1 MTLNTSD
8 KYKNLHLFFDQ
19 YFVQLIKR
27 HILEYH
33 AHFAERLIS
42 IYVWGSVHRNE
53 AIQGVS
59 DLDLYS
65 FIRGPLKKTDHQWC
79 RETQESL
86 DREFPYTHGLT
97 LPRSINDV
105 LQGRQPGAN
114 KDMRSRHQA
123 FGFRLHYDA
132 TLVWGRDLTKEFELP
147 TLTPSWVRNYFHES
161 ALNLTRYAAG
171 LEKENTTD
179 FSLPEESRPRL
190 RKLARLGVLG
200 GACLLMAQG
209 RFRSLKGV
217 DTIPV
222 LKASYPQWT
231 DFLDETRELY
241 IHLTRSSN
249 ERVSRY
255 LSQLVKWMDWIEKQ
269 LK

>member
-1 MTLNTSD
+1 MKINTSD
-8 KYKNLHLFFDQ
+8 KYKNLNLFDDQ
-19 YFVQLIKR
+19 YFVQLIQ
-27 HILEYH
+27 HHVLEYQ
-33 AHFAERLIS
+33 AHFEERLIA

-59 DLDLYS
+59 DLDLHP
-65 FIRGPLKKTDHQWC
+65 FIQGPLKKIDHQWC
-79 RETQESL
+79 RKTQERL
-86 DREFPYTHGLT
+86 DRKFPRARGLC
-97 LPRSINDV
+97 LPRSIDDV
-105 LQGRQPGAN
+105 LLSGQPGAN
-114 KDMRSRHQA
+114 KDLWSRHQA

-132 TLVWGRDLTKEFELP
+132 TLVWGRDLTGEFELP
-147 TLTPSWVRNYFHES
+147 TFTPSRAREYFQPV
-161 ALNLTRYAAG
+161 LDLTRYAAG
-171 LEKENTTD
+171 LKKENTTD
-179 FSLPEESRPRL
+179 FSLPNETQQKL

-200 GACLLMAQG
+200 GAYLLMAQG

-249 ERVSRY
+249 ERVSIY
-255 LSQLVKWMDWIEKQ
+255 LSRLVKWMDWIEEQ

>member
-1 MTLNTSD
+1 MKLNTSD
-8 KYKNLHLFFDQ
+8 KYKNLNLFDDQ
-19 YFVQLIKR
+19 YFVQLIQR

-33 AHFAERLIS
+33 THFAERLIS

-59 DLDLYS
+59 DLDLHPY
-65 FIRGPLKKTDHQWC
+65 IRGPLRKTDHQWC
-79 RETQESL
+79 RKTQKRLEQ
-86 DREFPYTHGLT
+86 EFPRARGLCP
-97 LPRSINDV
+97 PRSIDDV

-132 TLVWGRDLTKEFELP
+132 TLVWGRDLTGEFALP
-147 TLTPSWVRNYFHES
+147 ILTLSWVREYFHQS
-161 ALNLTRYAAG
+161 ALDLTRYAAG
-171 LEKENTTD
+171 LEKKNKTD
-179 FSLPEESRPRL
+179 FSLPEDTRQRL

-231 DFLDETRELY
+231 DFLNETQELY
-241 IHLTRSSN
+241 IHLASSSN
-249 ERVSRY
+249 ERVSIY
-255 LSQLVKWMDWIEKQ
+255 LSQLVKWMDWIEGQ

>member
-1 MTLNTSD
+1 MKLNTSD
-8 KYKNLHLFFDQ
+8 KYKNLNLFGDQ
-19 YFVQLIKR
+19 YFVQLIQH

-65 FIRGPLKKTDHQWC
+65 FIRGPLKTTDHQWC
-79 RETQESL
+79 RETQKKL
-86 DREFPYTHGLT
+86 DREFPNTHGLT
-97 LPRSINDV
+97 LSRSIDDV
-105 LQGRQPGAN
+105 LQGRQSGAN
-114 KDMRSRHQA
+114 TSLRSRHQA

-147 TLTPSWVRNYFHES
+147 TFTPSWVRKYFQP
-161 ALNLTRYAAG
+161 ALDLTRYAAG

-179 FSLPEESRPRL
+179 FSLPEEPRQRL

-200 GACLLMAQG
+200 GACLLMARG

-231 DFLDETRELY
+231 DFLNETEELY
-241 IHLTRSSN
+241 IHLATSSS
-249 ERVSRY
+249 ERVSKY
-255 LSQLVKWMDWIEKQ
+255 LSQLVKWMDWIEEE

>member
-1 MTLNTSD
+1 MTIRIPPINTKIYIYLTTNILCS
-8 KYKNLHLFFDQ
+8 LFSFN
-19 YFVQLIKR
+19 

-65 FIRGPLKKTDHQWC
+65 FIEGPLRETDHQWC

-86 DREFPYTHGLT
+86 DREFPRARWTFHGLT

-132 TLVWGRDLTKEFELP
+132 TLVWGSDLTGEFELP
-147 TLTPSWVRNYFHES
+147 TFTPLWVREYFQP
-161 ALNLTRYAAG
+161 ALDLTRYAAG
-171 LEKENTTD
+171 LKKENTTD
-179 FSLPEESRPRL
+179 FSLPNEPRLRL

-209 RFRSLKGV
+209 RF
-217 DTIPV
+217 PF
-222 LKASYPQWT
+222 A
-231 DFLDETRELY
+231 
-241 IHLTRSSN
+241 
-249 ERVSRY
+249 
-255 LSQLVKWMDWIEKQ
+255 
-269 LK
+269 

>member
-1 MTLNTSD
+1 M
-8 KYKNLHLFFDQ
+8 
-19 YFVQLIKR
+19 
-27 HILEYH
+27 
-33 AHFAERLIS
+33 
-42 IYVWGSVHRNE
+42 
-53 AIQGVS
+53 
-59 DLDLYS
+59 
-65 FIRGPLKKTDHQWC
+65 KKTDHQWC

-86 DREFPYTHGLT
+86 DREFPHTPGLT

-132 TLVWGRDLTKEFELP
+132 TLVWGSDLTGEFELP
-147 TLTPSWVRNYFHES
+147 TFTLSWVRKYFQP
-161 ALNLTRYAAG
+161 ALDLTRYATG
-171 LEKENTTD
+171 LKKENTTD
-179 FSLPEESRPRL
+179 FSLPDETQQRL

-231 DFLDETRELY
+231 GFLDETQELY
-241 IHLTRSSN
+241 IHLTHSSN
-249 ERVSRY
+249 ERVSIY
-255 LSQLVKWMDWIEKQ
+255 LSQLVKWMDWIEEE

>member
-1 MTLNTSD
+1 MELNTSD
-8 KYKNLHLFFDQ
+8 KYKNLHLFDDQ
-19 YFVQLIKR
+19 YFVQLIQH

-53 AIQGVS
+53 AIQGIS
-59 DLDLYS
+59 DLDLHP
-65 FIRGPLKKTDHQWC
+65 FIRGPLRKTDHQWC
-79 RETQESL
+79 RETQERL
-86 DREFPYTHGLT
+86 DREFPRARGLCP
-97 LPRSINDV
+97 PRSIDDV
-105 LQGRQPGAN
+105 LQSRQPGAN
-114 KDMRSRHQA
+114 KDLRSRHQA
-123 FGFRLHYDA
+123 LGFRLHYDA
-132 TLVWGRDLTKEFELP
+132 TLVWGSDLTGEFELP
-147 TLTPSWVRNYFHES
+147 TFTPSWVKEYFQP
-161 ALNLTRYAAG
+161 ALDLTRYAAG
-171 LEKENTTD
+171 LKKENTTD
-179 FSLPEESRPRL
+179 FSLSNETRQRL

-209 RFRSLKGV
+209 RFRSFKGV

-231 DFLDETRELY
+231 DFFDETQELY

>member
-1 MTLNTSD
+1 MKINTSD
-8 KYKNLHLFFDQ
+8 KYKNLNLFDDQ
-19 YFVQLIKR
+19 YFVQLIQR

-33 AHFAERLIS
+33 AHFAARLIS

-59 DLDLYS
+59 DLDLHS
-65 FIRGPLKKTDHQWC
+65 FIQGSLKKIDLQWC
-79 RETQESL
+79 RETQERL
-86 DREFPYTHGLT
+86 DREFPRAHGLSP
-97 LPRSINDV
+97 PRSIDDA
-105 LQGRQPGAN
+105 LQGRQSGAN
-114 KDMRSRHQA
+114 TDLRSRHQT

-132 TLVWGRDLTKEFELP
+132 TLVWGRDLTGEFELP
-147 TLTPSWVRNYFHES
+147 TFTPSWIQNYFQS
-161 ALNLTRYAAG
+161 AFDLTRYAAG
-171 LEKENTTD
+171 LEKQNTTD
-179 FSLPEESRPRL
+179 FSLPEETRLRL

-209 RFRSLKGV
+209 RFRSLKGI

-222 LKASYPQWT
+222 LRESYPQWT
-231 DFLDETRELY
+231 DFLNETRELY

-249 ERVSRY
+249 ERASIY
-255 LSQLVKWMDWIEKQ
+255 LSRLVKWMDWIEGQ

>member
-1 MTLNTSD
+1 MKLNISD
-8 KYKNLHLFFDQ
+8 KYKNLHLFDDQ
-19 YFVQLIKR
+19 YFVQLIQR

-53 AIQGVS
+53 ALQGVS
-59 DLDLYS
+59 DLDLHP
-65 FIRGPLKKTDHQWC
+65 FIQGSLKKIDLQWC
-79 RETQESL
+79 RETQKRL
-86 DREFPYTHGLT
+86 DHEFPGVSGLG
-97 LPRSINDV
+97 LPRSIDDV
-105 LQGRQPGAN
+105 LQGGQPGAN
-114 KDMRSRHQA
+114 KDMRSRHHA

-132 TLVWGRDLTKEFELP
+132 TLVWGRDLTGEFELP
-147 TLTPSWVRNYFHES
+147 ILTPSWVREYFQPV
-161 ALNLTRYAAG
+161 LDLTRYAAG
-171 LEKENTTD
+171 LEKENKTD
-179 FSLPEESRPRL
+179 FSLPEETRQRL

-255 LSQLVKWMDWIEKQ
+255 LLRLVKWMDWIEEQ

>member
-1 MTLNTSD
+1 MKINTSE
-8 KYKNLHLFFDQ
+8 KYKNLNLFEDQ
-19 YFVQLIKR
+19 YFVQLIQR

-53 AIQGVS
+53 AVQGVS
-59 DLDLYS
+59 DLDLHP
-65 FIRGPLKKTDHQWC
+65 FIQGSLKKIDHQWC
-79 RETQESL
+79 RETQERL
-86 DREFPYTHGLT
+86 DREFPHARGLSP
-97 LPRSINDV
+97 PRSINEV
-105 LQGRQPGAN
+105 LQGRQLGAN
-114 KDMRSRHQA
+114 TSLRSRHQA

-132 TLVWGRDLTKEFELP
+132 TLVWGRDLTGEFELP
-147 TLTPSWVRNYFHES
+147 TFTPSWVRNYFHQS
-161 ALNLTRYAAG
+161 ALDLTRYAAG
-171 LEKENTTD
+171 LKKQNTTD
-179 FSLPEESRPRL
+179 FSLPEETRQRL

-209 RFRSLKGV
+209 RFRSLKGI

-241 IHLTRSSN
+241 IHLTPSSN

-255 LSQLVKWMDWIEKQ
+255 LSQLVKWMDWIEEQ

>member
-1 MTLNTSD
+1 MKLNTSD
-8 KYKNLHLFFDQ
+8 KYKNLHLFDDQ
-19 YFVQLIKR
+19 YFVQLIQH

-59 DLDLYS
+59 DLDLYP
-65 FIRGPLKKTDHQWC
+65 FIEGPLRKTDHQWC
-79 RETQESL
+79 RETQEKL
-86 DREFPYTHGLT
+86 NREFPYARGLC
-97 LPRSINDV
+97 LPRSIDDV

-114 KDMRSRHQA
+114 KDLRSRHQA

-132 TLVWGRDLTKEFELP
+132 TLVWGRDLTGEFELP
-147 TLTPSWVRNYFHES
+147 ILTPSWVREYFQP
-161 ALNLTRYAAG
+161 ALDLTRYVAG
-171 LEKENTTD
+171 LEKENKTD
-179 FSLPEESRPRL
+179 FSLPDETRLKL
-190 RKLARLGVLG
+190 RKLARLSVLG

-222 LKASYPQWT
+222 LKTSYPQWT
-231 DFLDETRELY
+231 DFLDETEELY
-241 IHLTRSSN
+241 IHLTHSSN
-249 ERVSRY
+249 ERVSIY
-255 LSQLVKWMDWIEKQ
+255 LSQLVKWMDWIEGQ

>member
-1 MTLNTSD
+1 MTPNTSD
-8 KYKNLHLFFDQ
+8 KYKNLHLFDDQ
-19 YFVQLIKR
+19 YFVQLIQR

-65 FIRGPLKKTDHQWC
+65 FIRGPLKKIDYPWC
-79 RETQESL
+79 RETRESL

-97 LPRSINDV
+97 LPRSIYDA

-123 FGFRLHYDA
+123 LGFRLHYDA
-132 TLVWGRDLTKEFELP
+132 TLVWGKDLTGEFELP
-147 TLTPSWVRNYFHES
+147 TLTPSWVREYLQP
-161 ALNLTRYAAG
+161 ALDLTGYAAG
-171 LEKENTTD
+171 LKKENTTD
-179 FSLPEESRPRL
+179 FSLPNETRQKL

-222 LKASYPQWT
+222 LRASYPQWT
-231 DFLDETRELY
+231 DFLNETQELY
-241 IHLTRSSN
+241 IHLARSSN
-249 ERVSRY
+249 ERANA
-255 LSQLVKWMDWIEKQ
+255 K
-269 LK
+269 

>member
-1 MTLNTSD
+1 MKLNTSD
-8 KYKNLHLFFDQ
+8 KYKNLNLFDDQ
-19 YFVQLIKR
+19 YFVQLIQR
-27 HILEYH
+27 HVLEYH

-59 DLDLYS
+59 DLDLYP
-65 FIRGPLKKTDHQWC
+65 FIRGTLRKTDHQWC
-79 RETQESL
+79 RETQEGL
-86 DREFPYTHGLT
+86 DREFLGARGLC
-97 LPRSINDV
+97 LPRSIDDV

-114 KDMRSRHQA
+114 KDLRSRHQA
-123 FGFRLHYDA
+123 FGFRLYYDA
-132 TLVWGRDLTKEFELP
+132 TLVWGRDLTGEFELP
-147 TLTPSWVRNYFHES
+147 TLTPSWVREYFQP
-161 ALNLTRYAAG
+161 ALDLTRYAAG
-171 LEKENTTD
+171 LKKENTTD
-179 FSLPEESRPRL
+179 YSLPEETRERL

-209 RFRSLKGV
+209 RFRSLKGN

-231 DFLDETRELY
+231 DFLDETQELY
-241 IHLTRSSN
+241 IYLICSSN
-249 ERVSRY
+249 ERVSIY
-255 LSQLVKWMDWIEKQ
+255 LSRLVKWMDWIEEQ

>member
-1 MTLNTSD
+1 MKINTSQ
-8 KYKNLHLFFDQ
+8 KYKNLNLFDDQ
-19 YFVQLIKR
+19 YFVQLIQR

-33 AHFAERLIS
+33 AHFAARLIS

-59 DLDLYS
+59 DLDLHP
-65 FIRGPLKKTDHQWC
+65 FIMGPLRKTDHQWC
-79 RETQESL
+79 REMQERL
-86 DREFPYTHGLT
+86 DREFPRAHGLSP
-97 LPRSINDV
+97 PRSIDDV

-114 KDMRSRHQA
+114 KDLRSRHQA

-132 TLVWGRDLTKEFELP
+132 TLVWGRDLTGEFELP
-147 TLTPSWVRNYFHES
+147 TLTPSWVREYFQPV
-161 ALNLTRYAAG
+161 LDLIRYAAG
-171 LEKENTTD
+171 LKKENTTD
-179 FSLPEESRPRL
+179 FSLPEDTRQKL
-190 RKLARLGVLG
+190 RKLARLGILG

-222 LKASYPQWT
+222 LKASYSQWT
-231 DFLDETRELY
+231 DFLDETQELY
-241 IHLTRSSN
+241 IYLICSSN
-249 ERVSRY
+249 ERVSIY
-255 LSQLVKWMDWIEKQ
+255 LSRLVKWMDWIEEQ

>member
-1 MTLNTSD
+1 MELNTSD
-8 KYKNLHLFFDQ
+8 KYKNLNLFDDQ
-19 YFVQLIKR
+19 YFVQLIQH

-59 DLDLYS
+59 DLDLHP
-65 FIRGPLKKTDHQWC
+65 FIRGPLRKTDHQWC
-79 RETQESL
+79 RETQERL
-86 DREFPYTHGLT
+86 DREFPRARGLCP
-97 LPRSINDV
+97 PRSTDDV
-105 LQGRQPGAN
+105 LQSRQPGAN
-114 KDMRSRHQA
+114 KDLRSRYQA
-123 FGFRLHYDA
+123 LGFRLHYDA
-132 TLVWGRDLTKEFELP
+132 TLVWGSDLTGEFELP
-147 TLTPSWVRNYFHES
+147 TFTPSWVREYFQP
-161 ALNLTRYAAG
+161 ALDLTRYAAG

-179 FSLPEESRPRL
+179 FSLPSETRQKL

-222 LKASYPQWT
+222 LRASYPQWT
-231 DFLDETRELY
+231 DFLNETQELY

-249 ERVSRY
+249 KRVSRY

>member
-8 KYKNLHLFFDQ
+8 KYKNLNIFDDQ
-19 YFVQLIKR
+19 YFVQLIQC
-27 HILEYH
+27 HILEYQ

-59 DLDLYS
+59 DLDLHP
-65 FIRGPLKKTDHQWC
+65 FIRGPLRETDHQWC
-79 RETQESL
+79 RETQERL
-86 DREFPYTHGLT
+86 DREFPHARGICP
-97 LPRSINDV
+97 PRSIDDA

-123 FGFRLHYDA
+123 LGFRLHYDT
-132 TLVWGRDLTKEFELP
+132 TLVWGSDLTGEFELP
-147 TLTPSWVRNYFHES
+147 TFTPSWVREYFQP
-161 ALNLTRYAAG
+161 ALDLTRYAAG

-179 FSLPEESRPRL
+179 FSLPNETRQRL

-200 GACLLMAQG
+200 GACLLMSQG

-249 ERVSRY
+249 EKISRY
-255 LSQLVKWMDWIEKQ
+255 LSLLVKWMDWIEKK